1 MGYTTQIMLFT
12 VLTALVL
19 PQHVYKVN
27 AFNIRHP
34 TSLKNTHTRLGLYRK
49 FYERGWEIL
58 SHDTNNNHEVP
69 PELRSNSSP
78 VKNSDS
84 KVVVEIQSTSAF
96 PFLELKP
103 SSSVLRL
110 ARSAFL
116 ETQTVENE
124 ALTTPMTIHVLNF
137 VIFPDPNICEDNGE
151 YIGVPIFGADIV
163 TLPGN
168 KHLVA
173 IDFQPVLPFNN
184 DNESLFPER
193 YSTIESKLKSIHA
206 KYQLGDNAK
215 LPWGGD
221 IPLQAQRFFSPFALW
236 TRLSGDDAVDKVN
249 TIVWDA
255 FQDYLNLYMDFI
267 NEVQK
272 HVNDGELM
280 VDTSISE
287 NSDRSNYVLTGQSDY
302 IDYRRANDPAR
313 PMLQRLYGDDWTE
326 RVIAEILFP
335 K

>member
-1 MGYTTQIMLFT
+1 MGSTTQIMFSI
-12 VLTALVL
+12 LTAFVL
-19 PQHVYKVN
+19 PQHVYQVN
-27 AFNIRHP
+27 AFNTRHP
-34 TSLKNTHTRLGLYRK
+34 TSLDRPHTQLGLYRK
-49 FYERGWEIL
+49 FHERGWESL

-69 PELRSNSSP
+69 TELRSKSSP

-84 KVVVEIQSTSAF
+84 NVVVEIHSTSVF
-96 PFLELKP
+96 PFLRSKS

-124 ALTTPMTIHVLNF
+124 ALVTPVTIHVLNF
-137 VIFPDPNICEDNGE
+137 VMFPDPNIREENGE
-151 YIGVPIFGADIV
+151 YISVPIFGADIV

-173 IDFQPVLPFNN
+173 IDFQPVLPLN
-184 DNESLFPER
+184 DKNGSLFPVR
-193 YSTIESKLKSIHA
+193 YSTIESKLKSTHA

-221 IPLQAQRFFSPFALW
+221 IPSQAQRFFSPFALW
-236 TRLSGDDAVDKVN
+236 TRLSGDDAVDKVS
-249 TIVWDA
+249 TVVWDA
-255 FQDYLNLYMDFI
+255 FQDYLDLYMDLI

-280 VDTSISE
+280 IDASDSKNSE
-287 NSDRSNYVLTGQSDY
+287 RSNCVLKGQSDY

-313 PMLQRLYGDDWTE
+313 PMLQRLYGEDWTE
-326 RVIAEILFP
+326 RVISEVLFP